1 MSDYGHAFEP
11 LMSGGCCAS
20 STKRGSSAK
29 SKTATKT
36 KAKTATGSKAK
47 TKTATG
53 AKTKTAKAKTGGG
66 FVEDLGKLAIPLAL
80 IAAKEG
86 VQHMYAKKKSSG
98 AKKTTTTVAKKK
110 TTTAGRRV
118 AMGGSGS
125 DYPMI
130 APTVGQQT
138 GGFYYNDSPIA
149 QPQVMPMP
157 MSQSGGARASRNA
170 ALSRE
175 FRNMARDIAQMFR
188 DDRKGR

>member
-20 STKRGSSAK
+20 STKRSSSAK
-29 SKTATKT
+29 SKAASGTKT

-47 TKTATG
+47 TATRP
-53 AKTKTAKAKTGGG
+53 KTAKAKTGGG

-86 VQHMYAKKKSSG
+86 VQHMYAKKSST
-98 AKKTTTTVAKKK
+98 AKKTTTTAAKKK
-110 TTTAGRRV
+110 TTTGRRV
-118 AMGGSGS
+118 AVGGSGS
-125 DYPMI
+125 DFPMT

-149 QPQVMPMP
+149 QPNMP
-157 MSQSGGARASRNA
+157 MSQSGGAAAARASRNA

-175 FRNMARDIAQMFR
+175 FRNRARDIAQMFR
-188 DDRKGR
+188 ADRKGGRN